1 MKLFKFGS
9 KEPDMEADEDSIE
22 GERELSSVNKGLTLQ
37 NKIINWVVMG
47 GAVALALFLLAK
59 YYINLYDAH
68 QEGQMMAKDI
78 TRTVATT
85 TLPALAL
92 PDPEPA
98 KVVPASAAAVEYP
111 PLQPPAAPIN
121 DAAPAGASPAGQP
134 AAKSLAQLVRE
145 RRLKS
150 EIRFNLDSHAPG
162 GVGQTDVEGAGADGA
177 IEPGT
182 SGLDAMPGAAP
193 SAATSPVAARAL
205 RQASFAA
212 PRAYMLPDPTLMMTR
227 GQVIPCTVLPA
238 MDTTLTGI
246 VTCITGEDATGA
258 DNKVSL
264 MDRGTI
270 CTGKQG
276 GGVTHGQ
283 RRVGIIWDRC
293 RTPQQVLVPLE
304 AGATD
309 SLGRPGIPG
318 RVDNH
323 FWERFGGAIALS
335 LITDIGPYLI
345 ATRQD
350 GSNNTTVSF
359 PTISGP
365 KEILTEVL
373 KSTINIPPTIYG
385 PQGAPVLI
393 YLNGDIDFRD
403 VYQLERTK

>member
-1 MKLFKFGS
+1 MKLFKFGP
-9 KEPDMEADEDSIE
+9 KEPDLDEGDEGSIE
-22 GERELSSVNKGLTLQ
+22 GERELSSVNKGITLQ

-59 YYINLYDAH
+59 YYMNMYDAH
-68 QEGQMMAKDI
+68 QEGQMRARDT

-85 TLPALAL
+85 TLPALTL
-92 PDPEPA
+92 PDPEPT
-98 KVVPASAAAVEYP
+98 KVVSASAVEYP
-111 PLQPPAAPIN
+111 PLPQPTGVTN
-121 DAAPAGASPAGQP
+121 DAAPASAPPAGQP
-134 AAKSLAQLVRE
+134 PIKSLAQLAHE

-150 EIRFNLDSHAPG
+150 DVRFNLDGHSPG
-162 GVGQTDVEGAGADGA
+162 GAGPAGAEGAV
-177 IEPGT
+177 EPAAL
-182 SGLDAMPGAAP
+182 GLDVVPG
-193 SAATSPVAARAL
+193 VAARPAPA
-205 RQASFAA
+205 RAVQQASFVAT
-212 PRAYMLPDPTLMMTR
+212 RAYMLPDPTLMMTR

-238 MDTTLTGI
+238 MDTTLTGT

-258 DNKVSL
+258 DNKASL

-276 GGVTHGQ
+276 GGITHGQ

-293 RTPQQVLVPLE
+293 RTPQQVLVPLD

-309 SLGRPGIPG
+309 SLGRPGVPG

-345 ATRQD
+345 ATQQG

-359 PTISGP
+359 PTMSGP
-365 KEILTEVL
+365 KEVISEVL
-373 KSTINIPPTIYG
+373 KSTVDIPPTIYG
-385 PQGAPVLI
+385 PQGASVLI

-403 VYQLERTK
+403 VYQLERTKSP